1 MAKQKHRI
9 RAKRLR
15 RIRRR
20 VRKLYQAFRL
30 QPGWLKISIIASAVI
45 ASLAVG
51 MIVFLVTDLRQ
62 SDTMYTKVRDRA
74 VYFSSGETVSGID
87 AQAEKDTSRWDGTGA
102 SLEIDFA
109 ALKGENDDTVGW
121 LHVPAADISYPVL
134 YATDNDY
141 YANRAFDGTES
152 AAGSIY
158 LECTNATAFTDRNS
172 LIYGHNMRDKSMF
185 GALQERFLQE
195 GNYLSMPFFY
205 VYLPDGTV
213 NRYFIFSYY
222 ETSVG
227 SDTFSTFTE
236 DDAYDYYV
244 YYAKTLTEAKEEA
257 SAVLEQAGVA
267 DAVTEAGALFA
278 ERAPIVTLSTCAG
291 PSGTTKRFVVH
302 GVLYGTAGMTAND

>member
-1 MAKQKHRI
+1 MRESIWAFICISRP
-9 RAKRLR
+9 R
-15 RIRRR
+15 RFG
-20 VRKLYQAFRL
+20 KT
-30 QPGWLKISIIASAVI
+30 IASNMQEL
-45 ASLAVG
+45 LAG
-51 MIVFLVTDLRQ
+51 KGFSDVTFIPLRKE
-62 SDTMYTKVRDRA
+62 DP
-74 VYFSSGETVSGID
+74 
-87 AQAEKDTSRWDGTGA
+87 
-102 SLEIDFA
+102 
-109 ALKGENDDTVGW
+109 ALIIELKKND
-121 LHVPAADISYPVL
+121 
-134 YATDNDY
+134 
-141 YANRAFDGTES
+141 S